1 MNIAMHNIIVVN
13 EVDINKHDEAVP
25 VHNCTLLPSHAHAHF
40 IIIMLVS
47 INLRFVTMEMAHN

>member
-1 MNIAMHNIIVVN
+1 MNIVLN
-13 EVDINKHDEAVP
+13 EVDINKHGEAVP

-47 INLRFVTMEMAHN
+47 IDLRFVTMEMAHN